1 MEELAKAVQLLI
13 DEHEKYKLKWVEL
26 TVPDMFNWIELK
38 EKMKI
43 KVIELRSEI
52 LETKAWLEK
61 DKAIRTLELKASVDD
76 SGKKPTE
83 KSIDST
89 LKLEFGDRENELNAL
104 IKYRDLL
111 SELADNVLE
120 YVNVVK
126 LNMKNDLPF

>member
-111 SELADNVLE
+111 SELADNALE

-126 LNMKNDLPF
+126 LNMKNEMPF

>member
-1 MEELAKAVQLLI
+1 MEELARTVQLLI

>member
-1 MEELAKAVQLLI
+1 METLEHAIQTLI
-13 DEHEKYKLKWVEL
+13 DEHEKYKAKWIEL
-26 TVPDMFNWIELK
+26 TVSDMFNWIELK

-43 KVIELRSEI
+43 QVIELRSQI
-52 LETKAWLEK
+52 METKAWLEK
-61 DKAIRTLELKASVDD
+61 DKAIRTLELKASVDE

-89 LKLEFGDRENELNAL
+89 LKLEFGDRENELNAI

-111 SELADNVLE
+111 SEYADNVLE

>member
-1 MEELAKAVQLLI
+1 MEKIIQDLI

-43 KVIELRSEI
+43 QVIELRSQI

-111 SELADNVLE
+111 SELADNILE

-126 LNMKNDLPF
+126 LNMKNELPF

>member
-61 DKAIRTLELKASVDD
+61 DKAIRTLELKASVDE

-111 SELADNVLE
+111 SELADNALE

-126 LNMKNDLPF
+126 LNMKNEMPF

>member
-1 MEELAKAVQLLI
+1 MEKIIQDLI

-43 KVIELRSEI
+43 QVIELRSEI

-126 LNMKNDLPF
+126 LNMKNDLPFN

>member
-1 MEELAKAVQLLI
+1 MEELAKSVQLLI

-126 LNMKNDLPF
+126 LNMKNEMPF